1 MFLPLGVGLETTAMG
16 GLVMGAHVDAVEESI
31 AAAGLGP
38 VDAPLV
44 QLVRTLAVQMD
55 GAGAGGPGTRLVG
68 SYLTAVRTLTA
79 RAAAVRP
86 VPAVPPAA
94 AELVVAKEVPGGD
107 VLDFRERARQRRQAG

>member
-1 MFLPLGVGLETTAMG
+1 
-16 GLVMGAHVDAVEESI
+16 MGAHLEAVELSI

-44 QLVRTLAVQMD
+44 ELVRALAVQMD
-55 GAGAGGPGTRLVG
+55 GAGPEGPGTRLVG

-86 VPAVPPAA
+86 PAPAA
-94 AELVVAKEVPGGD
+94 PAAPADEPDAMEPKEVPGGD
-107 VLDFRERARQRRQAG
+107 VLDFRERARRRRRAG

>member
-1 MFLPLGVGLETTAMG
+1 M
-16 GLVMGAHVDAVEESI
+16 
-31 AAAGLGP
+31 GP
-38 VDAPLV
+38 VDEPLV

-55 GAGAGGPGTRLVG
+55 GAGPEGPGTRLVG

-86 VPAVPPAA
+86 PAVPAA
-94 AELVVAKEVPGGD
+94 VVEAVEPVEPREVPGGD

>member
-1 MFLPLGVGLETTAMG
+1 MGEHLTA
-16 GLVMGAHVDAVEESI
+16 VDLAVET
-31 AAAGLGP
+31 AGLGP

-44 QLVRTLAVQMD
+44 ALVRALARQMD
-55 GAGAGGPGTRLVG
+55 DAGEDGPGTRLAG

>member
-1 MFLPLGVGLETTAMG
+1 
-16 GLVMGAHVDAVEESI
+16 MGAHVEAVELSI

-55 GAGAGGPGTRLVG
+55 GAGPEGPGTRLVG

-86 VPAVPPAA
+86 PAA
-94 AELVVAKEVPGGD
+94 VSAAPAAEPEPREVPGGD
-107 VLDFRERARQRRQAG
+107 VLDFRERARQRRRAG